1 MNAQLVTALL
11 TGAFGLG
18 GVLGGVTLTSRLSRR
33 ADQQRMTAEDQR
45 RWLSDRRQLYAAYLA
60 LVVALFTDIERA
72 RALLSNDTTRPVP
85 DDTLRE
91 IAESVTNIYLRCEGE
106 LGRALGE
113 VQFLA
118 EPKVAELA
126 ERTLWALYELN
137 AFIDVAGPPF
147 TEEFFSIFADYATKT
162 DNLIQTMR
170 NAMREELGIQEPIR
184 AFPRPDDPGAA
195 LAELSR
201 LLDNIA

>member
-1 MNAQLVTALL
+1 MNVQLVTALL

-18 GVLGGVTLTSRLSRR
+18 GVLGGATLTSRLSRR
-33 ADQQRMTAEDQR
+33 ADQQRIAAEDQR

-60 LVVALFTDIERA
+60 LVVALLTEIERA
-72 RALLSNDTTRPVP
+72 RALLSNDANRRVS

-106 LGRALGE
+106 VGQALGE

-118 EPKVAELA
+118 EPNVAELA
-126 ERTLWALYELN
+126 ERTLWAIYELN
-137 AFIDVAGPPF
+137 AFIDVTRPPF
-147 TEEFFSIFADYATKT
+147 TDEFFSIFADYAAKV

-184 AFPRPDDPGAA
+184 MFPRPEDPGAA

-201 LLDNIA
+201 LLDNFT